1 MLIKRPSHFI
11 AALLLGFMLEPAVA
25 RGQALDLSGL
35 NIEDLMKV
43 KVTSASKKEQQL
55 FRTAAA
61 AFVLT
66 NEAIRRSGATTIP
79 DVGTN
84 PWLKFY
90 NNRRGYVRTAISPTQ
105 LRADFR
111 AVAKVSEH
119 GAAAST
125 VKSFVVQE
133 GQPGLQA
140 V

>member
-1 MLIKRPSHFI
+1 MPSATPSCSRATYTDHTRF
-11 AALLLGFMLEPAVA
+11 VA
-25 RGQALDLSGL
+25 HGD
-35 NIEDLMKV
+35 
-43 KVTSASKKEQQL
+43 
-55 FRTAAA
+55 
-61 AFVLT
+61 
-66 NEAIRRSGATTIP
+66 ATTAIP

-90 NNRRGYVRTAISPTQ
+90 SNRRGYIRATVSPTQ
-105 LRADFR
+105 LNADFR

-125 VKSFVVQE
+125 LKSFVVQE